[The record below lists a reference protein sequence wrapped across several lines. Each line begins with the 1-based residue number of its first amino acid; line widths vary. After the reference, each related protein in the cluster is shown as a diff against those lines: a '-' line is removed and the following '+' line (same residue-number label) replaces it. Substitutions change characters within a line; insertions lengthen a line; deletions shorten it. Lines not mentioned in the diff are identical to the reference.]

1 MNEHFDGKYV
11 IVENP
16 YRTER
21 NGQRAQVVASRD
33 NNSGSGVIGDASNRL
48 DALLTLR
55 FSDGQHE
62 DVIASSVRMSE
73 DQTTPVWPAPVG
85 AKDAE

>member
-1 MNEHFDGKYV
+1 MNQYFDGKYV

-16 YRTER
+16 YGTDR

-33 NNSGSGVIGDASNRL
+33 HSDAGAQGLTNHRL
-48 DALLTLR
+48 EALLTLR
-55 FSDGQHE
+55 FSDGRHN

-73 DQTTPVWPAPVG
+73 DQITPVWPMPPAAP
-85 AKDAE
+85 AAS